1 MLKKS
6 SFGGDLMST
15 KITIIGGGIAGL
27 TTAFRLKRAGMK
39 VVLLE
44 KSNRVGGAMHTIEE
58 FGFQSELGPNTVLE
72 TSPKVTELIE
82 DSGLVDDKIYAD
94 DSSQNR
100 YIVRNKKPMPLAM
113 SPRAFIGSPLFSWK
127 AKIRLLGELF
137 IPAWDNRYEENLS
150 QFVIRRLGKEFL
162 DYAINPF
169 VAGVYAGDPDKLS
182 VKHGFPR
189 LYELEQKYG
198 GMFKGQI
205 KGARERKKRGE
216 IPKQSAR
223 MFSFKNGLK
232 MLPERLGELLGEGLI
247 KNATVTQISKTEK
260 NWKVVYNDKNQKAYD
275 ITSDAILYAG
285 RACDLNNLKLG
296 SNVPQEFEDLAGIYH
311 PPVSVI
317 SMGFKRSSIE
327 DPLNGFGVLIPKV
340 ENFNILGV
348 LYSSTLFPKRAPK
361 DHVLLTIFA
370 GGSRQP
376 EVALKDKT
384 ELKEVAIADIRTIL
398 GVRDN
403 PVYTNIVRWNKAIPQ
418 YQVGYGKYKKIISE
432 LEKHNPGL
440 FFTGNYRNGIS
451 VADTIVN
458 ATESAE
464 SITAYFKEEL
474 PC

>member
-1 MLKKS
+1 
-6 SFGGDLMST
+6 MSA

-39 VVLLE
+39 IVLLE
-44 KSNRVGGAMHTIEE
+44 KDNRVGGAIQTIEE
-58 FGFQSELGPNTVLE
+58 SGFQSELGSNTVLE
-72 TSPKVTELIE
+72 TSPKVTELIK
-82 DSGLVDDKIYAD
+82 DSGLEEDKIYAN

-100 YIVRNKKPMPLAM
+100 YIVRNKKPQPLAM

-127 AKIRLLGELF
+127 AKMRIIGDLF
-137 IPAWDNRYEENLS
+137 IPAWDNSYEENLS
-150 QFVIRRLGKEFL
+150 QFVIRRLGREFL

-189 LYELEQKYG
+189 LYEMEQKYG
-198 GMFKGQI
+198 GIFKGQI
-205 KGARERKKRGE
+205 KGARERKKRAE
-216 IPKQSAR
+216 TSKQSAR
-223 MFSFKNGLK
+223 MFSFKNGLRT
-232 MLPERLGELLGEGLI
+232 LPERLGDLLGEGLI
-247 KNATVTQISKTEK
+247 RNATVMQISKIEK
-260 NWKVVYNDKNQKAYD
+260 GWKVVYKDKNQKAHNV
-275 ITSDAILYAG
+275 TSDAILYAG

-296 SNVPQEFEDLAGIYH
+296 SNVPQVFEELAGIYH

-317 SMGFKRSSIE
+317 SMGFKRSSVE

-340 ENFNILGV
+340 ENFNILGI
-348 LYSSTLFPKRAPK
+348 LYSSTLFPNRAPK
-361 DHVLLTIFA
+361 EHVLLTIFA

-376 EVALKDKT
+376 EIALKDKT
-384 ELKEVAIADIRTIL
+384 ELKELAIADIRTIL
-398 GVRDN
+398 GVRDD

-432 LEKHNPGL
+432 LEKHNLGL

-458 ATESAE
+458 ATENAE
-464 SITAYFKEEL
+464 SIIAYFKEKL
-474 PC
+474 P

>member
-1 MLKKS
+1 MLKNS
-6 SFGGDLMST
+6 SLGGDLMSA

-27 TTAFRLKRAGMK
+27 TAAFHLKRAGME

-44 KSNRVGGAMHTIEE
+44 KSNRVGGAIHTIEE
-58 FGFQSELGPNTVLE
+58 SGFQSELGPNTVLE
-72 TSPKVTELIE
+72 TSPKVTELIK
-82 DSGLVDDKIYAD
+82 DSGLEDDRIYAN

-100 YIVRNKKPMPLAM
+100 YIVRNKKPQPLAM
-113 SPRAFIGSPLFSWK
+113 SPKAFIGSPLFSWK
-127 AKIRLLGELF
+127 AKMRIIGDLF
-137 IPAWDNRYEENLS
+137 IPAWDNSYEENLS

-182 VKHGFPR
+182 VKHGFPK

-198 GMFKGQI
+198 GIFKGQI
-205 KGARERKKRGE
+205 KGARERKKSAE
-216 IPKQSAR
+216 TAKQNAR

-260 NWKVVYNDKNQKAYD
+260 SWKVVYNDKDQK
-275 ITSDAILYAG
+275 THNVKSDAILYAG
-285 RACDLNNLKLG
+285 RACDLNNLKLAN
-296 SNVPQEFEDLAGIYH
+296 NVPNEFGDLASIYH

-317 SMGFKRSSIE
+317 SLGFKKSSVE
-327 DPLNGFGVLIPKV
+327 DPLNGFGVLIPKI
-340 ENFNILGV
+340 EKFNILGV
-348 LYSSTLFPKRAPK
+348 LYSSTLFSNRAPK

-376 EVALKDKT
+376 EIALKDDT
-384 ELKEVAIADIRTIL
+384 ELEEVVIADIRTIL
-398 GVRDN
+398 GLRDD

-418 YQVGYGKYKKIISE
+418 YQVGYGKYKKIILD
-432 LEKHNPGL
+432 LEKNNQGL

-464 SITAYFKEEL
+464 SITTYFKDNL
-474 PC
+474 I